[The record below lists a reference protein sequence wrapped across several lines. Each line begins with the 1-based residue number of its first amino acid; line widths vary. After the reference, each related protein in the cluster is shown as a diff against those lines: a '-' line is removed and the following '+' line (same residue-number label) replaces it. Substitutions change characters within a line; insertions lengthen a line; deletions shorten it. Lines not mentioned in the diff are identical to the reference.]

1 MRETAKIVI
10 RTPGQESDG
19 SFAYVSQG
27 RSITVGRYTGGGES
41 DLSVYNQLISKR
53 HCRIHYDA
61 QRQLWVEDLD
71 SKNGTELNGQRL
83 VPYEK
88 YPFAEGDILTMVNGL
103 IQLRTEG
110 DLEETREYRI
120 SDLLG
125 EGIRVHDHLQTV
137 QIGEV
142 EIPLSKKEFQLFKLL
157 YSQLDHFVTR
167 EQIVGQVWPERSML
181 ESDSVGIDEIN
192 SLIYRTN
199 RKLGVH
205 FTIKSVYKKGV
216 YMKSHVPGVMGGM
229 M

>member
-19 SFAYVSQG
+19 SFAYVRQG
-27 RSITVGRYTGGGES
+27 LSIVVGRYTGGSEL
-41 DLSVYNQLISKR
+41 DLSVYNQMISKR

-61 QRQLWVEDLD
+61 QFQLWVEDLD

-83 VPYEK
+83 VPYER
-88 YPFAEGDILTMVNGL
+88 YPFAEGDSLTLVNGL
-103 IQLRTEG
+103 IQLRIEN
-110 DLEETREYRI
+110 DLEETREYRL

-125 EGIRVHDHLQTV
+125 EGIRVHDHMQTV

-167 EQIVGQVWPERSML
+167 EQIVSQVWPERSIL
-181 ESDSVGIDEIN
+181 ESEPVGIDEIN

-199 RKLGVH
+199 RKLGIH

-216 YMKSHVPGVMGGM
+216 YMKSHVPDLG
-229 M
+229 